1 MMSASK
7 IASAVPA
14 HVPTNLPSLPSHLP
28 SIPTLLPSEVTDRAR
43 EMTDLAK
50 EMTGRAREAVDVVT
64 GAKQKR
70 RRRMSFGMFSL
81 LLAGTGIGLYVLMR
95 SRRSSS
101 REVDETQSSGVYAR
115 T

>member
-7 IASAVPA
+7 IASAVP
-14 HVPTNLPSLPSHLP
+14 TNLPS
-28 SIPTLLPSEVTDRAR
+28 LPSEVTDRAR

-81 LLAGTGIGLYVLMR
+81 LLAGTGIGVYVLMR

-101 REVDETQSSGVYAR
+101 REVGETQSSGVYAR

>member
-7 IASAVPA
+7 IASAVPS
-14 HVPTNLPSLPSHLP
+14 HLPTNLPSLPSHLP
-28 SIPTLLPSEVTDRAR
+28 SIPTLPSEVTDRAR
-43 EMTDLAK
+43 EMTELAK
-50 EMTGRAREAVDVVT
+50 EMGGRAREAVDVVT

-101 REVDETQSSGVYAR
+101 PEVGQTQPAGAYAR